1 MKMWVLAAYYVLL
14 GYNRYMKRFFRR
26 KKRMKWFLDNNEL
39 LFIARVIYL
48 RWVYKNRID
57 AVW

>member
-1 MKMWVLAAYYVLL
+1 
-14 GYNRYMKRFFRR
+14 
-26 KKRMKWFLDNNEL
+26 MKWFLDNNEL